1 MNPSSDVPSRFK
13 PGDLVWANYRPKR
26 HGKCTIWLAV
36 VCPNFGSKDDKYTK
50 LEERVYMGGF
60 TRYYHVQSIGSS
72 FEEAWLP
79 QFELNMIKHEN
90 MKELMAT
97 AHARILDDP
106 ATFKYCQMFVEKT
119 NEEILEICRIR
130 AETFHSFHN
139 FAYGKLNEVT
149 ETEIREMKIEN
160 MDLKNQL
167 RSLKESCS
175 KFEKFLMSQ
184 TQDKPQNLDQFQSKQ
199 ETQSNGENS
208 DEGDSEDSQEFEQP
222 TKKIKVVWNDRHN
235 KRIRI
240 LRETVMELK
249 KDNSKLSNEIAK
261 LSKENEDYKEERRQT
276 EALIKNLKGDLL
288 KLSK

>member
-1 MNPSSDVPSRFK
+1 
-13 PGDLVWANYRPKR
+13 
-26 HGKCTIWLAV
+26 
-36 VCPNFGSKDDKYTK
+36 
-50 LEERVYMGGF
+50 MGGF

-130 AETFHSFHN
+130 SETFHSFHN

-149 ETEIREMKIEN
+149 ETEIREIKIEN

-167 RSLKESCS
+167 KSLKES
-175 KFEKFLMSQ
+175 
-184 TQDKPQNLDQFQSKQ
+184 
-199 ETQSNGENS
+199 
-208 DEGDSEDSQEFEQP
+208 
-222 TKKIKVVWNDRHN
+222 
-235 KRIRI
+235 
-240 LRETVMELK
+240 
-249 KDNSKLSNEIAK
+249 
-261 LSKENEDYKEERRQT
+261 
-276 EALIKNLKGDLL
+276 
-288 KLSK
+288 